1 MPDFINQ
8 SARNAGKRGKLAPVR
23 AAKLGCL
30 TDYLKAPLPKPP
42 SSFNYG
48 NKVPGG
54 FPIALN
60 DTYGDCAIAGVI
72 HLLQIWYAEVGEIF
86 VYPGDE
92 VVKETYFNLTGGGDT
107 GLVLQNVLKEWQTN
121 GLFGTKIIGYAP
133 VEIRDLDT
141 FKAATYAFGGT
152 YLGVEL
158 PSNAE
163 QQFEE
168 GQPWHVTGG
177 YKPPVG
183 GHCIVGSGA
192 NRLGVDDL
200 TWGAEDAFT
209 WSWWN
214 YYGSEIWA
222 VIPEIFE
229 TKGHG
234 PLADIDIAGLELD
247 LKNV

>member
-1 MPDFINQ
+1 MSDFIQ
-8 SARNAGKRGKLAPVR
+8 DDVRHAGKRGKLAPAR
-23 AAKLGCL
+23 AAHLGAL
-30 TDYLKAPLPKPP
+30 TDYLTAPLPVPP

-48 NKVPGG
+48 NKVTSG
-54 FPIALN
+54 FPMALN

-72 HLLQIWYAEVGEIF
+72 HLLEIWYAEVGEVF
-86 VYPGDE
+86 AYPGDE
-92 VVKETYFNLTGGGDT
+92 VVKETYFKLTGGQDT

-121 GLFGTKIIGYAP
+121 GLFGTKILGYAP
-133 VEIRDLDT
+133 IEIRDTKT

-158 PSNAE
+158 PANAE
-163 QQFEE
+163 QQFEA
-168 GQPWHVTGG
+168 GQPWHLAGG
-177 YKPPVG
+177 YQRPVG

-214 YYGSEIWA
+214 YYGSEIWVA
-222 VIPEIFE
+222 IPEIFAE
-229 TKGHG
+229 KGHG
-234 PLADIDIAGLELD
+234 PLANIDIASLQLD
-247 LKNV
+247 LKSV